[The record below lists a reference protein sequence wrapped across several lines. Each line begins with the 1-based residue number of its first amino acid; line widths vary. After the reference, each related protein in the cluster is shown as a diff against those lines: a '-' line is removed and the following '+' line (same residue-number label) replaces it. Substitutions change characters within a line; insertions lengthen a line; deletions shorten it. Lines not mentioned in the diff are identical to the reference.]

1 MARPCHR
8 TLSANAAMTAPIIV
22 TARASK
28 NQARSAQVN
37 VTVTSFKEVASPDVT
52 TTVSGPQPWST
63 TNLAERVPLAA
74 SRHTS
79 AVLISVSAPA
89 PEERRS
95 SVSAGKCTALTVDTA
110 DVARIARA
118 SVLGAAVRRTAPP
131 SRRVAVTR
139 TGTSTALST
148 SDVTAMEPGAFKVT
162 LKCASPEGPSLT
174 TIQAPTTTRMM
185 PIPATTAPRARRAD
199 AGTVCPHLDEW
210 ASRRHAHPRAVEIH
224 HDTSRSRRTKDNRQA
239 GRFRRTSSGGPA
251 QAEQFTGG
259 PARTAPAPDR
269 HPRRRA
275 RRCRSRPTWPLPE
288 PRRAW
293 QGPCSPRSPRP
304 RPDGGPPQSRWP
316 RHGSPGG
323 RSAWP
328 PAPPRPRG

>member
-148 SDVTAMEPGAFKVT
+148 SDVTAMEPGAFKVA

-199 AGTVCPHLDEW
+199 AGTFCPHLDEW
-210 ASRRHAHPRAVEIH
+210 SSRRHAHPRAVEIH
-224 HDTSRSRRTKDNRQA
+224 HDTSRSRRTKDDSQDNRQA
-239 GRFRRTSSGGPA
+239 GRFRRSSSGGAA
-251 QAEQFTGG
+251 QAGRLESRRLPIDT
-259 PARTAPAPDR
+259 PDV
-269 HPRRRA
+269 A
-275 RRCRSRPTWPLPE
+275 
-288 PRRAW
+288 
-293 QGPCSPRSPRP
+293 QGVA
-304 RPDGGPPQSRWP
+304 D
-316 RHGSPGG
+316 
-323 RSAWP
+323 
-328 PAPPRPRG
+328 